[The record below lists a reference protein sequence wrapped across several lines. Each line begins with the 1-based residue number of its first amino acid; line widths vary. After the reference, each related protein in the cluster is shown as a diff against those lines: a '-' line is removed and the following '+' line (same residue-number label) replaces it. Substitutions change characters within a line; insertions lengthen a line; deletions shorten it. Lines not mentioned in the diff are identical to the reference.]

1 MSPREMKVKQMLFFT
16 MYRCHRTYCKSLA
29 RLSLKRSYKA
39 TATYLVINF
48 LLYLLSYAALI
59 ASDATKE
66 QSDTIVYK
74 EKKTS
79 QDTY

>member
-1 MSPREMKVKQMLFFT
+1 MKVKQMLFFAV
-16 MYRCHRTYCKSLA
+16 YRCHRTYCKSLA
-29 RLSLKRSYKA
+29 VLSLQRSYKA

-79 QDTY
+79 EDIF

>member
-1 MSPREMKVKQMLFFT
+1 MK
-16 MYRCHRTYCKSLA
+16 RP
-29 RLSLKRSYKA
+29 YKA

-79 QDTY
+79 EDVY

>member
-1 MSPREMKVKQMLFFT
+1 MKQMLFFT
-16 MYRCHRTYCKSLA
+16 VYSCHRTYCKSVTV
-29 RLSLKRSYKA
+29 LSMKRPYKA

-79 QDTY
+79 EDVY